1 MQISKLQTQNPNFK
15 SINLSK
21 VEKATARSLLSQLN
35 VEVNE
40 FKQQKIKTEIFNLFD
55 KHIKKEVSKYE
66 ADKEVI
72 KEPNI

>member
-1 MQISKLQTQNPNFK
+1 MQISNLQTQNPNFK

-40 FKQQKIKTEIFNLFD
+40 FKQQKIKTEIFNLF
-55 KHIKKEVSKYE
+55 HKKRSF
-66 ADKEVI
+66 
-72 KEPNI
+72 